1 MSTPQWQNLPVPESG
16 GGRSWSGFS
25 ADPRDPQYQQLRASD
40 ADRTKASGMLADAYA
55 EGRLD
60 NDEYNQRLDQVMSSK
75 SLGELVP
82 VLSDITPAVAGQ
94 QSAPQEACAPSNDAV
109 GGGARPS
116 WLSHFPRWWIS
127 MAVMLNLIWLMTV
140 LTSGRMIYYWPM
152 WPMVGTAIPM
162 IMGFMNGANRRDRS
176 DRHNQRAIDRG
187 YQPPENDLR

>member
-16 GGRSWSGFS
+16 GGQSWSGFS
-25 ADPRDPQYQQLRASD
+25 ADPRNPQYQQLRASD

-82 VLSDITPAVAGQ
+82 VLSDITPEAAGQ
-94 QSAPQEACAPSNDAV
+94 QSAPQAYAPSSD
-109 GGGARPS
+109 GGAKPG

-140 LTSGRMIYYWPM
+140 LTSGHMIYYWPM

-162 IMGFMNGANRRDRS
+162 IMGFMGGANRRDRS

>member
-16 GGRSWSGFS
+16 SGQGWSGFS
-25 ADPRDPQYQQLRASD
+25 ADPRNPQYQQLRASD

-82 VLSDITPAVAGQ
+82 VLSDIVPAASGP
-94 QSAPQEACAPSNDAV
+94 SAPPLAAHFGQ
-109 GGGARPS
+109 GAKPR
-116 WLSHFPRWWIS
+116 WLAQFPRWWIS
-127 MAVMLNLIWLMTV
+127 MAVMFNLIWLMTV
-140 LTSGRMIYYWPM
+140 LTSGHMIYYWPM

-162 IMGFMNGANRRDRS
+162 IMGFMNGGNRRDRS
-176 DRHNQRAIDRG
+176 DRHDRQAIDRG
-187 YQPPENDLR
+187 YQPPDNDLR

>member
-16 GGRSWSGFS
+16 GGQSWSGFS
-25 ADPRDPQYQQLRASD
+25 ADPRNPQYQQLRASD

-82 VLSDITPAVAGQ
+82 VLSDITPEAVGQ
-94 QSAPQEACAPSNDAV
+94 QSAPQAYAPSSD
-109 GGGARPS
+109 GGAKPG

-140 LTSGRMIYYWPM
+140 LTSGHMIYYWPM

-162 IMGFMNGANRRDRS
+162 IMGFMGGANRRDRS